1 MPLSLCNILR
11 PLLPRSLT
19 VNWQLISHGPPFIL
33 CYYSVIYSV
42 IYSNILQ
49 CTLIRC
55 GILRYYSAPPK
66 NHVISQNPPPPSQGE
81 E

>member
-19 VNWQLISHGPPFIL
+19 VNWQLISHGPPS
-33 CYYSVIYSV
+33 YSVITPLSTLLY
-42 IYSNILQ
+42 
-49 CTLIRC
+49 TLIRC

-66 NHVISQNPPPPSQGE
+66 NHVISQNPPPPCQGE